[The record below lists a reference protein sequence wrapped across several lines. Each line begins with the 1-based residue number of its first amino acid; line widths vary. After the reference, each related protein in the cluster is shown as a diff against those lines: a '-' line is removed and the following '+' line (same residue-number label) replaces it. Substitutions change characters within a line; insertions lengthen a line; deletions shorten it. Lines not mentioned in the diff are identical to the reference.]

1 MQDFT
6 DREMY
11 EQAAGNVVAFVVAAD
26 AFLRDRGIEPDE
38 LYRSFG
44 RSYAPGWDPLRG
56 DVRRAAR
63 EVALNLTSG
72 GFETSLTPD
81 RDAVVIRARWTE
93 QHDGEEW
100 PTPVRSV
107 LERATRVL
115 FEAAMTRV
123 GAELTASTSDD
134 GMEFRLAPRP
144 A

>member
-1 MQDFT
+1 MQNFT

-11 EQAAGNVVAFVVAAD
+11 EQAAGNMVAFVVAAD
-26 AFLRDRGIEPDE
+26 AFLRDRGIEPEE

-44 RSYAPGWDPLRG
+44 SSYAPGWDPLRG
-56 DVRRAAR
+56 DVPRAGR

-81 RDAVVIRARWTE
+81 HDAVVVRARWTE
-93 QHDGEEW
+93 QHDGEDW
-100 PTPVRSV
+100 PTAVRPV
-107 LERATRVL
+107 LERATPLL
-115 FEAAMTRV
+115 FEAAMARI
-123 GAELTASTSDD
+123 GAELTASSSDQ